1 MRGLIGDHV
10 SPGLLMQRSPGHKS
24 LNGDALSPGRGR
36 RGSPTSFRR
45 RKAPPSSIV
54 QRPDSR
60 PYKQVTGAQFYL
72 SLSSLPRDGMIG
84 PMDASPLISA
94 SILSA
99 EFGRL
104 GEDVLAAQA
113 AGVDWIHIDVMD
125 GHFVP
130 NITMGPLAVRACRR
144 VTDLPLDVHLMIE
157 EPERYVRDFAEAGAD
172 SLTVHLE
179 ACTHLHR
186 TLQSIRESGCRA
198 GLALN
203 PGTAAATVEP
213 VLDLIDM
220 VLVMTVNPGFSG
232 QEFLSSMLPKVRQV
246 RQTLDARV
254 SKAHLQVDGGIS
266 ADTAPSVIEAG
277 ATVLAAAS
285 SIFRHPKG
293 IEAGVR
299 TLRESTQPSPA

>member
-1 MRGLIGDHV
+1 
-10 SPGLLMQRSPGHKS
+10 
-24 LNGDALSPGRGR
+24 
-36 RGSPTSFRR
+36 
-45 RKAPPSSIV
+45 
-54 QRPDSR
+54 
-60 PYKQVTGAQFYL
+60 
-72 SLSSLPRDGMIG
+72 
-84 PMDASPLISA
+84 MDASPLISA